1 MTLSSAF
8 SPIKHHPVQQFCCHL
23 RQHFSQCWYKVVK
36 FNRMWML
43 KLLAFS
49 LVIVVFA
56 GITESGR
63 RQYWPCSPRSCQ
75 VSPWSHW
82 GHCSHQ
88 CGTSGTQT
96 RKRKKTI
103 AESCGGSCL
112 FTLSETHVCS
122 LYRRLARATQTTVR
136 IPELPQAKVALVN
149 QDIEELVVRK
159 VS

>member
-8 SPIKHHPVQQFCCHL
+8 SPIKYHPVQQFFCHL

-36 FNRMWML
+36 FNKMWML

-49 LVIVVFA
+49 FVIVVFA

-63 RQYWPCSPRSCQ
+63 RQYWPCSRRSCQ

-82 GHCSHQ
+82 GQCSHQ

-112 FTLSETHVCS
+112 FTLSETRPCNTDNCQNSGTSTSQGCS
-122 LYRRLARATQTTVR
+122 CKPGYRGTCCEKGKLKLYRL
-136 IPELPQAKVALVN
+136 
-149 QDIEELVVRK
+149 
-159 VS
+159 

>member
-8 SPIKHHPVQQFCCHL
+8 SPIKYHPVQQFCCHL

-36 FNRMWML
+36 FNKMWML
-43 KLLAFS
+43 KLFAFS

-96 RKRKKTI
+96 
-103 AESCGGSCL
+103 
-112 FTLSETHVCS
+112 
-122 LYRRLARATQTTVR
+122 TVR